1 VFRKILLPSARPG
14 IITVALFAFLAAWND
29 FITPLILISDSSK
42 EPLSLAIATLRQ
54 QAMGVI
60 DYGSL
65 EAGVVVMAAPCII
78 LFLALQGQYVRGFM
92 SGAIKG

>member
-1 VFRKILLPSARPG
+1 M
-14 IITVALFAFLAAWND
+14 
-29 FITPLILISDSSK
+29 
-42 EPLSLAIATLRQ
+42 AIATLRQ

-65 EAGVVVMAAPCII
+65 EAGVVVMALPCII